1 LKAREAYESVTVG
14 PLGVLVAPF
23 WEVYDADMPLLYNSS
38 FAAIVGLGP
47 VPVNALVMEPGSAKN
62 EQAFAVLLK
71 KLGVGSFSL
80 CLGQD
85 PGSSGFLMWNDDI
98 AERRGDVFLRIQIA
112 DTGYW
117 MLELSGVRLG
127 ETPIACFDKTCGAV
141 VDSGTS
147 LLALPSDAHDVLS
160 GAAAR
165 LDVNCSNLA
174 GMPDLHFRLNGVDFS
189 LPPDSYLGEVYGEAP
204 DAMTRNFA
212 LWGLAQNTSASLLVA
227 AKCQAALM
235 HITMDSTM
243 GEVWILGMPFFRR
256 FYTVFTQATASEG
269 PTIHVAPADDECMPT
284 ATGGKLITRRK
295 ARSARHIDASKLRM
309 PPWVRK
315 NGVLGRA
322 PARSEGGSL
331 DSGRLLQRG

>member
-1 LKAREAYESVTVG
+1 
-14 PLGVLVAPF
+14 
-23 WEVYDADMPLLYNSS
+23 MPLLYNSS

-47 VPVNALVMEPGSAKN
+47 VPENALVMEPGSAKN

-85 PGSSGFLMWNDDI
+85 PGSSGFLTWNDDI
-98 AERRGDVFLRIQIA
+98 AERHRGAFVKIQIA

-160 GAAAR
+160 GAAAK

-174 GMPDLHFRLNGVDFS
+174 SLPDLHFRLNGVDFS

-204 DAMTRNFA
+204 DAVTRNFA
-212 LWGLAQNTSASLLVA
+212 LWGLAQNTSASSSVA
-227 AKCQAALM
+227 ARCQAALM

-256 FYTVFTQATASEG
+256 YYTVFTQSTADEG
-269 PTIHVAPADDECMPT
+269 PTLHVAPVDDQCMPS
-284 ATGGKLITRRK
+284 ATGGKLIARRK
-295 ARSARHIDASKLRM
+295 ACSARHIDASKLRM
-309 PPWVRK
+309 PPWVRR

-322 PARSEGGSL
+322 SAPVEGRSL
-331 DSGRLLQRG
+331 DSGRQLRRG